1 MLRVLFF
8 AGVREELGLAALEVA
23 WPVDGYDLD
32 ALQASLCA
40 EHGALWHDVLT
51 RENMVRAVNQ
61 VVVSGNTVLHDGDE
75 IAFFP
80 PVTGG

>member
-8 AGVREELGLAALEVA
+8 AGVREELGHATIEVA
-23 WPVDGYDLD
+23 WPEGGYDLD

-40 EHGALWHDVLT
+40 AHGSLWHDVLT
-51 RENMVRAVNQ
+51 RDNTVRAVNQ
-61 VVVSGNTVLHDGDE
+61 VVVPGNTALNDGDE